1 MKNITTNLWLLLT
14 IKKIFTNVPL
24 TEAINICT
32 GKLYELKKPTI
43 SKKKS
48 KHLM

>member
-24 TEAINICT
+24 REVINIRT
-32 GKLYELKKPTI
+32 DKLYEFKKPTI
-43 SKKKS
+43 SKK
-48 KHLM
+48 M